1 MYKFILLL
9 LLLLFI
15 LLLLLITTV
24 SIIVVSLW
32 WCFFCKGVAMFVGV
46 MVIDQ
51 QVANAVCLLFNTASI
66 LAGKLLLC
74 SYVSQA

>member
-1 MYKFILLL
+1 
-9 LLLLFI
+9 
-15 LLLLLITTV
+15 
-24 SIIVVSLW
+24 
-32 WCFFCKGVAMFVGV
+32 MFVGV